1 LEKIYKQGEAAMA
14 LGNKPEPALI
24 EVSSIAEC
32 ALNYMHTGN
41 ASVIAMSVMNP
52 LWIGRAVIQDGIPYI
67 NPGVV
72 RIQHDTPLTV
82 DSAKWPYDQH
92 KHQPKTASSRSQI
105 LMYGQGHFNVSL
117 ALLIVE

>member
-1 LEKIYKQGEAAMA
+1 MSP
-14 LGNKPEPALI
+14 GNTPEPVLV
-24 EVSSIAEC
+24 EVSSIVER

-41 ASVIAMSVMNP
+41 ASVIATSVMNP
-52 LWIGRAVIQDGIPYI
+52 LWIGRAVIQDGIPCI

-82 DSAKWPYDQH
+82 DSGKWPYDQH

-105 LMYGQGHFNVSL
+105 LTYGQGHFNVSL
-117 ALLIVE
+117 NF